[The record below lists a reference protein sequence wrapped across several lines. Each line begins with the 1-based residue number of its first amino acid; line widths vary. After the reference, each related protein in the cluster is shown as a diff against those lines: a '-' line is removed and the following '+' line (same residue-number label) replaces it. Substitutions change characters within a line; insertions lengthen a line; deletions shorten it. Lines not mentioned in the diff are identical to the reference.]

1 MATEWTNDDGLVVEF
16 GATGVNKTR
25 PASTSVGGA
34 IRELELE
41 FDFSTAASVGFTT
54 SRSDVAFIPD
64 GSVIMDATLQ
74 VTTSFAGATNGL
86 NVGTEDSAGSAIDAN
101 GLLNGTAGG
110 EAVNANIT
118 AGDTVIGAGA
128 LIGSATTEANYI
140 TISPDASTL
149 TAGAGKVR
157 VRYLAA

>member
-16 GATGVNKTR
+16 GVTGVNKTR

-54 SRSDVAFIPD
+54 SRSDVAYIPD
-64 GSVIMDATLQ
+64 GAVILDTTLH
-74 VTTSFAGATNGL
+74 VSTTFTGATTGL
-86 NVGTEDSAGSAIDAN
+86 DVGTEDSAGSVIDVN
-101 GLLNGTAGG
+101 GLLAGASEG
-110 EAVNANIT
+110 VNANIV
-118 AGDTVIGAGA
+118 GDATIIGAGA
-128 LIGSATTEANYI
+128 LIGTATTEANYI
-140 TISPDASTL
+140 TISPVAGTL
-149 TAGAGKVR
+149 TAGAGKLR